1 MHVPDSV
8 HTMHAHDT
16 GQPSREGRERA
27 EHNKQSNT
35 SLLDEDIMRQE
46 GVWAL
51 GRLKGTAA
59 PGNDGLMMNNVR
71 LVDFW
76 YELFKLC
83 WKEQM
88 VPSIWKQSVVIPVPK
103 MSSKG
108 PCVTDDFHGISAVS
122 VPYKTMCMIMKERL
136 TLVIEE
142 RKSYIR
148 AYQLLLIHHRTC
160 CPVLQFIHAST
171 CNVKETFF

>member
-1 MHVPDSV
+1 
-8 HTMHAHDT
+8 
-16 GQPSREGRERA
+16 
-27 EHNKQSNT
+27 
-35 SLLDEDIMRQE
+35 MRQE

-88 VPSIWKQSVVIPVPK
+88 VPSIWKQSVVIPVPMK
-103 MSSKG
+103 RSQG
-108 PCVTDDFHGISAVS
+108 PCVADDFRGISAVS

-136 TLVIEE
+136 TLVIYR
-142 RKSYIR
+142 RKKIIYPCVS
-148 AYQLLLIHHRTC
+148 ALVDSPPHLLPCPTIHSCKHM
-160 CPVLQFIHAST
+160 
-171 CNVKETFF
+171 